1 MHDLSKLFDFLT
13 DNQSEFEQALQ
24 VILFR
29 TLIAG
34 SNASL
39 RSILIEQA
47 NLFVSGQDGPV
58 IYARYVRFLILH
70 ILRSELQKISQQSIE
85 SLYCEFR
92 RDIQSLD
99 IQNLDIQSLEAKL

>member
-1 MHDLSKLFDFLT
+1 MHNLSKLFDFVIAER
-13 DNQSEFEQALQ
+13 SEFEQALQ

-34 SNASL
+34 SNASM

-58 IYARYVRFLILH
+58 IYARYIRFLMLH
-70 ILRSELQKISQQSIE
+70 ILRSELQKISRQSIE

-99 IQNLDIQSLEAKL
+99 TQNFDIQSLEAKL